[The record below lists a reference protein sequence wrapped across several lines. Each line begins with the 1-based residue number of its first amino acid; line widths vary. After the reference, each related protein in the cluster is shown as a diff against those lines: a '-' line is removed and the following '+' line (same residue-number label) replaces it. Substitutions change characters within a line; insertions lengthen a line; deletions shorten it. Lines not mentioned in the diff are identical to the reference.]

1 MRRLAFV
8 VSVLIFTFPISAA
21 EEKLR
26 IDGIAFTEG
35 GAQEIQIQVWA
46 LGEQVA
52 DHPEWQTEVVF
63 DWTVS
68 SGKAFAVD
76 LGEAKLPLLLEL
88 TVLAHVAVALQV
100 VVPEQL
106 SMPPAWLRMGKSLKI
121 SVAPDGTQG
130 VQQATVSPGG
140 TTRVNLE

>member
-63 DWTVS
+63 D
-68 SGKAFAVD
+68 
-76 LGEAKLPLLLEL
+76 
-88 TVLAHVAVALQV
+88 
-100 VVPEQL
+100 
-106 SMPPAWLRMGKSLKI
+106 
-121 SVAPDGTQG
+121 
-130 VQQATVSPGG
+130 
-140 TTRVNLE
+140 